1 MGDLE
6 AEVEADEDRLLKS
19 LQSKR
24 DAKAK
29 FVEQVRDR
37 QERIMQ
43 INEQIRRY
51 DLKQVK
57 DTETETVK
65 RQVAVISDHWAQMKL
80 ALENRFKYCE

>member
-51 DLKQVK
+51 DLKAVK
-57 DTETETVK
+57 ETEIDTVK
-65 RQVAVISDHWAQMKL
+65 R
-80 ALENRFKYCE
+80 